1 MPTDHDTPS
10 TAAIALATAIL
21 SLATGYFIGSASS
34 INLFSSSSSSSSS
47 STSHR
52 KQKKQRQGKQQQQ
65 KKSWPNSY
73 DVTIHPDSSDEEL
86 MARLNADATKP
97 SSKTKKN
104 EQDST
109 SDDDS
114 EDDSASTTSDQNLEL
129 DDHDPN
135 DPIKLVLVVRSDLGM
150 GKGKIAAQVAH
161 ATLACYN
168 TLTSNSSS
176 SSNPKSKAV
185 LRRWEREGQAKVV
198 VQTGGSGT
206 AGKADGGGAEGG
218 GSNGE
223 DDLLTLQAQAIS
235 LGLCARVVRDAGRTQ
250 VVSGTATVLGVGPGP
265 KGLVDRVTGGLKLL

>member
-34 INLFSSSSSSSSS
+34 INLFSSSSSSSPSS
-47 STSHR
+47 SSSHR
-52 KQKKQRQGKQQQQ
+52 KQKKQQQQKQQ

-86 MARLNADATKP
+86 MARLNADAKSNPSSSPTKTKP
-97 SSKTKKN
+97 HRTASSD
-104 EQDST
+104 EEGS
-109 SDDDS
+109 DDS
-114 EDDSASTTSDQNLEL
+114 EGGSASSDHTDADQNLNLNPE
-129 DDHDPN
+129 DHDPN

-168 TLTSNSSS
+168 TLSSS
-176 SSNPKSKAV
+176 SSSHPGPKSV
-185 LRRWEREGQAKVV
+185 LKRWEKEGQAKVV
-198 VQTGGSGT
+198 VQTGGGDST
-206 AGKADGGGAEGG
+206 
-218 GSNGE
+218 GE
-223 DDLLTLQAQAIS
+223 EDLLTLQAQAIS

-250 VVSGTATVLGVGPGP
+250 VASGTATVLGVGPGP
-265 KGLVDRVTGGLKLL
+265 KGLVDKVTGGLKLL